1 LFYSQ
6 KEIHHQVLPC
16 RDLDIKNQ
24 FLLICRKM
32 RPCVDTGLVRVE
44 AILVVV
50 PAVVV
55 AVAAIRAAAAVVAVE
70 ALFLVGVAVVVV
82 GDTVHNI
89 NSENIF

>member
-24 FLLICRKM
+24 FLSICRKM

-44 AILVVV
+44 AILVMV
-50 PAVVV
+50 PAAVVA
-55 AVAAIRAAAAVVAVE
+55 AVAAIREAAVVVVE